1 MGDVIEA
8 DLFRQRGQLSR
19 LLAEAMANALKVGLA
34 GGLLEDGFPDFSRFW
49 FCPLYVGA
57 RSIPTDSITTLAPYV
72 QRTMTAFDLYLY
84 ARRPSS

>member
-34 GGLLEDGFPDFSRFW
+34 GGWFSRLFTILLLSTPTGIRV
-49 FCPLYVGA
+49 FRYYLIN
-57 RSIPTDSITTLAPYV
+57 RSLIL
-72 QRTMTAFDLYLY
+72 
-84 ARRPSS
+84 